1 MKVKNVPLDLGIA
14 SNVCAIAEVPAISQS
29 TCSHSL
35 FFFNVISINDAQ
47 SSIFSSKLP
56 FGNLKYYYKMV
67 TRCIKIILATRT
79 I

>member
-35 FFFNVISINDAQ
+35 FF
-47 SSIFSSKLP
+47 L
-56 FGNLKYYYKMV
+56 M
-67 TRCIKIILATRT
+67 
-79 I
+79 